1 MSSFRMPKMTR
12 ETLSIENF
20 PNEVQGTL
28 SEAFDKDGDGVIDCQ
43 ELVEAANIYTHTKA
57 TNSLLRKGVFF
68 VATLSVG
75 LVGAIA
81 GLTYGIVDA
90 NKDTSIDGR
99 VLMTK
104 QQDPISVSTN
114 EVTISLGTL
123 PFLPFEVTSKVT
135 DVAFG
140 SELNE
145 NEIENKMYFRK
156 ILSIDIIPDAGI
168 ELETTAGD
176 LITWG
181 IENSAVITVTLK
193 DGTSWTKDMAC
204 THCTAVNVYYSN
216 SEILEGLK
224 NFEEATGVDGRRLW
238 SPDERKF
245 QNGGGLCH
253 RV

>member
-12 ETLSIENF
+12 ETLSIDNF

-43 ELVEAANIYTHTKA
+43 ELVEAANIYTQTKA

-90 NKDTSIDGR
+90 NKDTSVDGR

-114 EVTISLGTL
+114 EVTLSLGTL

-156 ILSIDIIPDAGI
+156 ILSIDIIPDAGL

-181 IENSAVITVTLK
+181 IENSAVVTVTLK
-193 DGTSWTKDMAC
+193 DGTSWTKNVAC
-204 THCTAVNVYYSN
+204 TQCTAVNVYSN

-224 NFEEATGVDGRRLW
+224 NFEEATGVDGRRL
-238 SPDERKF
+238 
-245 QNGGGLCH
+245 GGPNIHPGADCF
-253 RV
+253 

>member
-1 MSSFRMPKMTR
+1 MPKMTR

-28 SEAFDKDGDGVIDCQ
+28 SEAFNKDGNGVIDCQ
-43 ELVEAANIYTHTKA
+43 ELVEAANIYTQTKA

-75 LVGAIA
+75 LVGAIT

-90 NKDTSIDGR
+90 NKDTSVDGR

-114 EVTISLGTL
+114 EVTLSLGTL
-123 PFLPFEVTSKVT
+123 PFVPFEVTSKVT

-156 ILSIDIIPDAGI
+156 ILSIDIIPDAGL

-181 IENSAVITVTLK
+181 IENSSVITVTLK
-193 DGTSWTKDMAC
+193 DVTYWTKDVTC
-204 THCTAVNVYYSN
+204 TQCTAVNVYSN
-216 SEILEGLK
+216 SEVLEGLK
-224 NFEEATGVDGRRLW
+224 NFEEATGVDGRRLK
-238 SPDERKF
+238 R
-245 QNGGGLCH
+245 GGYRGC
-253 RV
+253 

>member
-1 MSSFRMPKMTR
+1 MPKMTR
-12 ETLSIENF
+12 ETLSIDNF

-43 ELVEAANIYTHTKA
+43 ELVEAANIYTQTKA

-90 NKDTSIDGR
+90 NKDTSVDGR

-114 EVTISLGTL
+114 QVTLSLGTL
-123 PFLPFEVTSKVT
+123 PFVPFEVTSKVT

-145 NEIENKMYFRK
+145 NEVENKMYFGK
-156 ILSIDIIPDAGI
+156 ILSIDIIPDAGL

-193 DGTSWTKDMAC
+193 DGTSWTKCVAC
-204 THCTAVNVYYSN
+204 TQCTAVNVFSN
-216 SEILEGLK
+216 SEVLEGLK
-224 NFEEATGVDGRRLW
+224 NFEEATGVDGRRLK
-238 SPDERKF
+238 RR
-245 QNGGGLCH
+245 GGCA
-253 RV
+253 R

>member
-1 MSSFRMPKMTR
+1 MPKMTR
-12 ETLSIENF
+12 ETLSIDNF

-43 ELVEAANIYTHTKA
+43 ELVEAANIYTQTKA

-90 NKDTSIDGR
+90 NKDTSVDGR

-114 EVTISLGTL
+114 EVTLSLGTL

-156 ILSIDIIPDAGI
+156 ILSIDIIPDAGL

-181 IENSAVITVTLK
+181 IENSAVVTVTLK
-193 DGTSWTKDMAC
+193 DGTSWTKNVAC
-204 THCTAVNVYYSN
+204 TQCTAVNVYSN

-224 NFEEATGVDGRRLW
+224 NFEEATGVDGRRLGGPGIH
-238 SPDERKF
+238 PDADCF
-245 QNGGGLCH
+245 
-253 RV
+253 

>member
-1 MSSFRMPKMTR
+1 MPKMTR

-43 ELVEAANIYTHTKA
+43 ELVEAANIYTQTKA

-90 NKDTSIDGR
+90 NKDTSVDGR

-114 EVTISLGTL
+114 QVTLSLGTL
-123 PFLPFEVTSKVT
+123 PFVPFEVTSKVT

-156 ILSIDIIPDAGI
+156 ILSIDIIPDAGL

-176 LITWG
+176 LITWE
-181 IENSAVITVTLK
+181 IENSSVITVTLK
-193 DGTSWTKDMAC
+193 DGTSWTKDVAC
-204 THCTAVNVYYSN
+204 TQCTAVNVFSN
-216 SEILEGLK
+216 SEVLEGLK
-224 NFEEATGVDGRRLW
+224 NFEEATGVDGRRLN
-238 SPDERKF
+238 R
-245 QNGGGLCH
+245 CIT
-253 RV
+253 

>member
-43 ELVEAANIYTHTKA
+43 ELVEAANIYTQTKA

-90 NKDTSIDGR
+90 NKDTSVDGR

-114 EVTISLGTL
+114 EVTLSLGTL
-123 PFLPFEVTSKVT
+123 PFVPFEVTSKVT

-156 ILSIDIIPDAGI
+156 ILSIDIIPDAGL

-181 IENSAVITVTLK
+181 IENSSVITVTLK
-193 DGTSWTKDMAC
+193 DVTYWTKDVTC
-204 THCTAVNVYYSN
+204 TQCTAVNVYSN
-216 SEILEGLK
+216 SEVLEGLK
-224 NFEEATGVDGRRLW
+224 NFEEATGVDGRRL
-238 SPDERKF
+238 RRR
-245 QNGGGLCH
+245 GGCA
-253 RV
+253 R